1 MNADIITLDS
11 INGLVFSGAS
21 RIILMEKKERL
32 QLSHA
37 KYKNSSFVASVY
49 EQHKIC
55 KSGRL
60 LLCKDSD

>member
-11 INGLVFSGAS
+11 IDGLVFSGAS

-37 KYKNSSFVASVY
+37 KYRTA
-49 EQHKIC
+49 
-55 KSGRL
+55 L
-60 LLCKDSD
+60 L